1 MIAAYCCRS
10 TGVPDWLCAYAT
22 IRVRFPIHR
31 SLPIHDEWRK
41 ATLQPGHREGG
52 SGHISEIDR
61 SLKVTRRVASL
72 KRLPSHSSQRT
83 NTSGRKCNPLG

>member
-1 MIAAYCCRS
+1 MAAAYCSRS

-52 SGHISEIDR
+52 SGHIPGMALCSAAVRYRAE
-61 SLKVTRRVASL
+61 SGLANE
-72 KRLPSHSSQRT
+72 PS
-83 NTSGRKCNPLG
+83 